1 MCDSESSRMA
11 GTGRVYYLGGV
22 HEHKSPMTLAVV
34 SGIFNVPETAA
45 EEAAELQTLT
55 EQMLRWRGLERQVS
69 GF

>member
-1 MCDSESSRMA
+1 MTLNLQGWQE
-11 GTGRVYYLGGV
+11 GFIIL

-34 SGIFNVPETAA
+34 SGIFNVSETAT

>member
-1 MCDSESSRMA
+1 MTLNLQGWQEGFIILDDKP
-11 GTGRVYYLGGV
+11 V

-34 SGIFNVPETAA
+34 SGIFNVSETAT